1 MRLTTKSQAEYIG
14 YGVVR
19 YQFEQRGKEESV
31 DGAEWGIWYETV
43 FAIGE
48 VKETE
53 RWVMVTDGAGG
64 TVRIP
69 RSDVDQIITCE
80 NEEAWDSYR
89 LHSDLEAAMEADE

>member
-19 YQFEQRGKEESV
+19 YQLEQRGKEESV
-31 DGAEWGIWYETV
+31 DCDEWGIWYETI
-43 FAIGE
+43 FAIGA

-53 RWVMVTDGAGG
+53 CWVMVTDGAGG

-69 RSDVDQIITCE
+69 RRDVDQIITCE